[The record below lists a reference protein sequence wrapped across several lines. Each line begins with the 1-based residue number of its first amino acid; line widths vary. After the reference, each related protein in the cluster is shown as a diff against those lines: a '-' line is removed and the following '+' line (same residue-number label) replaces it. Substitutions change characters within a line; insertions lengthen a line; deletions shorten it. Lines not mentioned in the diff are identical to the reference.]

1 MCRPPGSG
9 DGATEAC
16 RVLWDG
22 AVIDG
27 RAWASE
33 FGGICYHLGPPALI
47 DFVRNKCAL
56 PQTPQSGPN
65 MAQKPA

>member
-1 MCRPPGSG
+1 MCRPPGPG

-27 RAWASE
+27 R
-33 FGGICYHLGPPALI
+33 GLGL
-47 DFVRNKCAL
+47 
-56 PQTPQSGPN
+56 
-65 MAQKPA
+65 